1 MTSAPTAE
9 PAHRGSTIREC
20 PAPMGSLRARVRR
33 VAAVALPA
41 ALIVGVIAGWESG
54 WKYRFVP
61 KKFGVVVPGK
71 IYRSGQISKGLIEGV
86 LVRNKIGLVV
96 DLNGLDP
103 DDENQRAEI
112 ETARR
117 LNVPLKR
124 FPLAGS
130 GLGDIR
136 RYAAALT
143 SVHKAN
149 REGKAVLLH
158 CHAGAKR
165 SGVAVGFY
173 RLLVQ
178 GRSQD
183 EVVAE
188 MQRYGAQPERGA
200 KFIVY
205 MNANMRVMAEML
217 VERGVIPE
225 MPETI
230 PQIVL

>member
-1 MTSAPTAE
+1 
-9 PAHRGSTIREC
+9 
-20 PAPMGSLRARVRR
+20 MGSLRARVRR